1 MQSDTEDQPT
11 SSNRTSSTENSSNNG
26 PRKTKIVIRDAA
38 YTTWQALVYWLY
50 TDEIVFAP
58 LASTFISAEPDAE
71 DHTGSS
77 ARAGGTSLKSTPD
90 RGGAGRTAWIKAWI
104 AEREGSDEW
113 PENAPRPCS
122 AKAIFRLA
130 DVSNQSRFI
139 PECGL
144 IRSYSIQKL
153 DLPSLR
159 QRAFQHIISQL
170 TPQNIPYEVFSQF
183 SSTYDEVRTV
193 SSLACP

>member
-11 SSNRTSSTENSSNNG
+11 SSGRKPPTGNSSSNG

-38 YTTWQALVYWLY
+38 YTSWQALIYWLY

-58 LASTFISAEPDAE
+58 LASTFISAESDAG
-71 DHTGSS
+71 DHTGRS
-77 ARAGGTSLKSTPD
+77 APSGTGAGGISSTSTPD
-90 RGGAGRTAWIKAWI
+90 RGGAGRTEWIKAWM

-130 DVSNQSRFI
+130 DVSVHSRLMKI
-139 PECGL
+139 CRL
-144 IRSYSIQKL
+144 ISSSSNRNWTCPHCVNELSN
-153 DLPSLR
+153 
-159 QRAFQHIISQL
+159 ISFL
-170 TPQNIPYEVFSQF
+170 S
-183 SSTYDEVRTV
+183 
-193 SSLACP
+193 